1 MALASSRSLIAALAA
16 LTAVA
21 CGADKATPSCPSG
34 QTFCGGTCRDPA
46 SFQTDPD
53 HCGACGVRCGTGT
66 CAGGVCQCEG
76 ATFCATQNPRCADTQ
91 NDPANC
97 NGCGLAC
104 TEPGAGCQGGV
115 CGCYAPRPNDC
126 GGGALCTSW
135 LTDPANCGTTVAAC
149 GHVCPLTNDECADGT
164 CRCPTSLPTTCGSTC
179 VNTLT
184 DRLHCGLD
192 ESACTHA
199 CPLAND
205 VCKDGT
211 CQCPATAATPCPTAA
226 PTRCVDLGSDEQ
238 NCGACGNV
246 CATGATCT
254 SENCA
259 CPSGQEVCAGACVS
273 TQTDPQHCGDCA
285 TTCPASATCSSG
297 TCHCP
302 AGPQAGC
309 GGACCAGGDACC
321 GAACATQHTNGL
333 GGSNGGLFYDCNAT
347 HAASATTKTA
357 ALAAADAWE
366 GGITYDGTVCDPFC
380 IARQTASAC
389 AVWCYVGSSMAGRAK
404 AVGSLACVGA
414 CPYADY
420 VPWY

>member
-1 MALASSRSLIAALAA
+1 MALASGRSLVAALVT

-21 CGADKATPSCPSG
+21 CGADKASMSCPSG

-53 HCGACGVRCGTGT
+53 DCGACGISCGTGT
-66 CAGGVCQCEG
+66 CAGGVCQCG
-76 ATFCATQNPRCADTQ
+76 AATFCTGQNPRCADTQ

-126 GGGALCTSW
+126 GGGALCTNW

-149 GHVCPLTNDECADGT
+149 GHACPLTNDVCVDGT
-164 CRCPTSLPTTCGSTC
+164 CRCPTSLPTACGSTC
-179 VNTLT
+179 VNTDT
-184 DRLHCGLD
+184 DPAHCGGCGT
-192 ESACTHA
+192 ACTLSGMTLCVGGA
-199 CPLAND
+199 CTCLPGLTECSPSGCFDLDTTEAH
-205 VCKDGT
+205 CGT
-211 CQCPATAATPCPTAA
+211 CGTACAEADTCCSGRCRATSTDP
-226 PTRCVDLGSDEQ
+226 Q
-238 NCGACGNV
+238 NCGGCGV
-246 CATGATCT
+246 
-254 SENCA
+254 A
-259 CPSGQEVCAGACVS
+259 CP
-273 TQTDPQHCGDCA
+273 TN
-285 TTCPASATCSSG
+285 ATCSTG
-297 TCHCP
+297 TCRCP

-309 GGACCAGGDACC
+309 GGTCCAGGDACC

-366 GGITYDGTVCDPFC
+366 GGTTYDGIVCDPFC

-389 AVWCYVGSSMAGRAK
+389 AVWCYGGSSMAGRAK